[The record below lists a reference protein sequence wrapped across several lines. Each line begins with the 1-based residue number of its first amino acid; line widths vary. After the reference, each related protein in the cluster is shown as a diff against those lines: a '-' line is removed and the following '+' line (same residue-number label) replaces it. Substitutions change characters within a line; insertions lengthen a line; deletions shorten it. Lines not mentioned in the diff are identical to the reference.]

1 MAITTRISR
10 AATLCSAALAL
21 SLCLTTLAGCAG
33 QGQEDGAAES
43 PSAQATQEE
52 SSPED
57 EGGEAAGAAGDKAA
71 AEALVGTS
79 ATRDEIE
86 AAVGDGERF
95 EMSAAGCERGVY
107 AGYFYY
113 DGFSIFTRTYDQGK
127 TFSVVAVNE

>member
-57 EGGEAAGAAGDKAA
+57 EGGEAAGDKAA